1 MSERVSFGGVEEF
14 DEEEAGS
21 AGGNSYQSVSEYEG
35 DLVDIPKTMFFGP
48 ELCRARFQMKSTGS
62 LYHICGNQAVSC
74 RRPNHRML
82 RDANLLGSQGFY
94 TTVRVGKTIDGDW
107 DTHCSVSD
115 MEAREAERRARNIAS
130 LGTMLGMDGIELAVS
145 SGETS
150 EWTDGGTGAP
160 TNLTG
165 GYATIRQPS
174 LVPVDQ
180 ASRHNTEEAPD
191 TEDRSEAV
199 AREVERR
206 VRMEREAVQAQME
219 FLSDQLRALDASME
233 SPPAAESVPRTAPLP
248 AARTRPVGPAQ
259 SLPGPRTRPMPP
271 APTATPA
278 ANSTTPAAV
287 PKRYFVAIGPGGR
300 SGIRET
306 WQSAVALVGVDSTIL
321 EYPDLD
327 SATEALWQWRQRQER
342 IQNQMTG
349 AEGAAVPG
357 AMASFGASLGTGPLG
372 SVTPVLGS
380 PDTVGSAVPGPGDA
394 GYQPPVTLVGPDPD
408 KDSDQFYGLEIGSEV
423 ELRRAMAPADVD
435 DEVAKDLAAAMLDS
449 VAVPGTSSNSTGGL
463 DVGDTEMGNMGL
475 AIKDMIDEV
484 TRERLGRERVRTDS
498 GWSQTNRTAL
508 SSMKNATTLQARY
521 VLLGNLRDKL
531 MKTYVKRTVGIYTT
545 AGWTKARAEAWAMG
559 GYHSKIVFASY
570 MSNLALYGYL
580 AGLSYTV
587 NWTYVQ
593 RAIDFHSEKLKLIR
607 RFAESRLQAL
617 CEIYVYLRTG
627 NATNWRSTELDSD
640 RMRELCLST
649 TPQGPLVA
657 AGKGVDRNPCAKCK
671 SLVHFGG
678 KPKCPWKSLNDEQAV
693 AAAVKIMKEAGAVGA
708 VEE

>member
-21 AGGNSYQSVSEYEG
+21 MGGNSYQSVSEYEG
-35 DLVDIPKTMFFGP
+35 DLGSIPKTMFFGP
-48 ELCRARFQMKSTGS
+48 ELCRARFQMKSTGP

-107 DTHCSVSD
+107 ETHCSVTD
-115 MEAREAERRARNIAS
+115 METREAERRARNIAS

-145 SGETS
+145 SGENS
-150 EWTDGGTGAP
+150 EWTDGATGAP
-160 TNLTG
+160 TGPTG
-165 GYATIRQPS
+165 GFATNRQPAFE
-174 LVPVDQ
+174 PFDN
-180 ASRHNTEEAPD
+180 AGRPHTEETPD
-191 TEDRSEAV
+191 TEVLPETV
-199 AREVERR
+199 TREVERR
-206 VRMEREAVQAQME
+206 VRMEREAVRAQME
-219 FLSDQLRALDASME
+219 FLADQLRALDASME
-233 SPPAAESVPRTAPLP
+233 SPPAAVSVPRTASLP
-248 AARTRPVGPAQ
+248 ATRTRPVGPAQ
-259 SLPGPRTRPMPP
+259 SLPEPRTRPTPP
-271 APTATPA
+271 APTVPATRVAAATTPA
-278 ANSTTPAAV
+278 TNPVAPAAV
-287 PKRYFVAIGPGGR
+287 PKRYFVAIGPGGL

-321 EYPDLD
+321 EYSDLD

-342 IQNQMTG
+342 IRTQMTG
-349 AEGAAVPG
+349 AEGAAAPRTVTSVGSPL
-357 AMASFGASLGTGPLG
+357 SVGPLG
-372 SVTPVLGS
+372 SETPVLGR
-380 PDTVGSAVPGPGDA
+380 PGMVGSAVPGPGDV

-484 TRERLGRERVRTDS
+484 TRERLGRERVRTDN
-498 GWSQTNRTAL
+498 GWSQANRTAL
-508 SSMKNATTLQARY
+508 SSMKNASTLQARY

-559 GYHSKIVFASY
+559 GVPCK
-570 MSNLALYGYL
+570 
-580 AGLSYTV
+580 
-587 NWTYVQ
+587 
-593 RAIDFHSEKLKLIR
+593 D
-607 RFAESRLQAL
+607 
-617 CEIYVYLRTG
+617 C
-627 NATNWRSTELDSD
+627 
-640 RMRELCLST
+640 LCL
-649 TPQGPLVA
+649 
-657 AGKGVDRNPCAKCK
+657 
-671 SLVHFGG
+671 VH
-678 KPKCPWKSLNDEQAV
+678 E
-693 AAAVKIMKEAGAVGA
+693 
-708 VEE
+708 